1 MNTNDIKIVREALYW
16 INGHVSTI
24 RGAGWGTAQEKIR
37 AIDAALDRL
46 EAQQQPDIAKLI
58 EAGDALFEWVDGA
71 HLDAD
76 VSFTKRAEEERGPIL
91 EAWHAA
97 KSAAPAQQPR
107 VRYRSKVSGM
117 WYETLEA
124 AGDVDCVEVDGVQFC
139 QENGVKCLT
148 QQQSKRL
155 TDEEIEAN
163 AARLYP
169 VTGPSDT
176 YTKRQLCR
184 RHGYVCGMKDACDLG
199 YLGGLSVDEV
209 MQVHR
214 KWMDEMDCYDDWNPD
229 AFEDLRARLT
239 AKLNGTLS

>member
-148 QQQSKRL
+148 QQQPKRL
-155 TDEEIEAN
+155 TDEDIERIAN
-163 AARLYP
+163 YESEFPKHFGDGLRYARDN
-169 VTGPSDT
+169 G
-176 YTKRQLCR
+176 
-184 RHGYVCGMKDACDLG
+184 H
-199 YLGGLSVDEV
+199 LGGLSVEEV
-209 MQVHR
+209 MEVIALYFFERHATAIGH
-214 KWMDEMDCYDDWNPD
+214 KGSPIYDD
-229 AFEDLRARLT
+229 FRARLT
-239 AKLNGTLS
+239 AKANGTNK